1 MEGIRYRELL
11 TQKMGELRSLG
22 GDVKQLGAGQQ
33 QDAAGTTQR
42 DRGIRR
48 KVLIR
53 SQLPGRAGPSQ
64 ETKQTNPPSKQ
75 KREEEMEKHPGFSF
89 LPTFQSPISA
99 PTGRN

>member
-64 ETKQTNPPSKQ
+64 ETKQTNKPTLKT
-75 KREEEMEKHPGFSF
+75 EEGRRDGETPWLLLSSH
-89 LPTFQSPISA
+89 LPISHQCSY
-99 PTGRN
+99 R